1 MGFHPD
7 TFRRQSETAIR
18 LRQAESLRSIATD
31 LTGPLG
37 NERPFVL
44 QGPAKR
50 LFHAQA
56 LAFPLTHLKSHARF
70 KMLGH

>member
-44 QGPAKR
+44 QGPATAVPRAGPR
-50 LFHAQA
+50 LPFDPSQVARA
-56 LAFPLTHLKSHARF
+56 LQNARPL
-70 KMLGH
+70 